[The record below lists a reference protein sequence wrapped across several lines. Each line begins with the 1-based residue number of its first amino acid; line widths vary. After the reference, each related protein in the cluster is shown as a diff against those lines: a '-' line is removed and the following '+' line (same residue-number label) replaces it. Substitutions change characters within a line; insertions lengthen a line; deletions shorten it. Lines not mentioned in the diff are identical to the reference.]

1 MSMLTRCPSCSTAFR
16 VTPEQLQARHGRV
29 RCGHCAT
36 AFNAFD
42 SLATLPA
49 IEPDEEATPK
59 PATEKEYPAGKPAI
73 EAVKET
79 APVIPAPPA
88 EKRERFPRPA
98 YAAAAELLMPQLDDY
113 AGVLERPKRS
123 RPWVLGSLLLM
134 MIFAGQ
140 LAYQFRTE
148 LATVLPGTRPYLE
161 MFCEYLACTVPL
173 PQQAEY
179 LNIESSDLKADPQ
192 RPGVIL
198 LSATL
203 RNNAPFVQ
211 GFPALELTLTD
222 TQDQPVAR
230 RIFLPT
236 DYLASKTGS
245 RTGIAPNRAV
255 DLRVALGVTD
265 LPAAGYRLY
274 LFYP

>member
-16 VTPEQLQARHGRV
+16 VTPEQLQARHGQV
-29 RCGHCAT
+29 RCGRCAM

-42 SLATLPA
+42 SLVTLPA
-49 IEPDEEATPK
+49 IEPEAAPK
-59 PATEKEYPAGKPAI
+59 PAKEYPPDEKPAI
-73 EAVKET
+73 EAAKES

-88 EKRERFPRPA
+88 EKRERLPRPD
-98 YAAAAELLMPQLDDY
+98 YAASPEPLVPQLDDY
-113 AGVLERPKRS
+113 AGILERPKRS
-123 RPWVLGSLLLM
+123 RPWVLGSLLLLL
-134 MIFAGQ
+134 ILSGQ

-148 LATVLPGTRPYLE
+148 FATVLPNTRPYLE
-161 MFCEYLACTVPL
+161 MFCERMACTVPL

-179 LNIESSDLKADPQ
+179 LNIEASDLKADPQ

-211 GFPALELTLTD
+211 DFPALELTLTD
-222 TQDQPVAR
+222 TQDQPMAR

-236 DYLASKTGS
+236 DYLAGKTASGP
-245 RTGIAPNRAV
+245 GIAPNRAV
-255 DLRVALGVTD
+255 DLRMALGVTD
-265 LPAAGYRLY
+265 LPATGYRLY

>member
-1 MSMLTRCPSCSTAFR
+1 MSMLTRCPSCATAFR
-16 VTPEQLQARHGRV
+16 VTPEQLQARHGQV
-29 RCGHCAT
+29 RCGRCAM

-49 IEPDEEATPK
+49 IGPEAAPEP
-59 PATEKEYPAGKPAI
+59 EYPAGTPAT
-73 EAVKET
+73 EAAAVP
-79 APVIPAPPA
+79 AIPAPPA
-88 EKRERFPRPA
+88 EKRERLPRPT
-98 YAAAAELLMPQLDDY
+98 YATSPEPLVPQLDDY
-113 AGVLERPKRS
+113 AGILERPKRS
-123 RPWVLGSLLLM
+123 RPWVLGSLLLLL
-134 MIFAGQ
+134 ILSGQ

-148 LATVLPGTRPYLE
+148 LATVLPGARQYLE
-161 MFCEYLACTVPL
+161 MFCERLACTVPL

-179 LNIESSDLKADPQ
+179 LNIEASDLKADPQ

-222 TQDQPVAR
+222 TQDQPMAR
-230 RIFLPT
+230 RVFLPT
-236 DYLASKTGS
+236 DYLASKAAS
-245 RTGIAPNRAV
+245 RPGIAPNRAV
-255 DLRVALGVTD
+255 DLRMALGVTD
-265 LPAAGYRLY
+265 LPATGYRLY